1 MARLPTSESSFLE
14 RKEGDL
20 GRLASALVLIDLVEL
35 RVALAVKRQPG
46 VLSPALEDLQR
57 IRGLI
62 RAAQVSIGS
71 LSMSC
76 SRVPE
81 D

>member
-1 MARLPTSESSFLE
+1 MARLRTSESSFLE

-35 RVALAVKRQPG
+35 RVTVAAKRQPG

-57 IRGLI
+57 VRGLI

-71 LSMSC
+71 LSLSC
-76 SRVPE
+76 FRPSE